1 MAPVSGNYDI
11 DPKDYELDTVPGT
24 FAYLIEIAVQVEV
37 RRGGTDNPDQLKDQI
52 DRSTLYIHST
62 DFLTLL
68 SEIECEFDFDDL
80 FLEPNQIPDVLAE
93 NGTHGYNNKVTY
105 KNKLSSNEEAEIC
118 GLVALL
124 LYYFRNNRTEDLKR
138 EFESNYERFDD
149 ERDGYLLDL
158 FRSHI
163 GTNITA
169 DRSYGELSEPIKYA
183 HNACQSGPEHPIL
196 KLNLAE
202 SIIKASELRFDYE
215 PNIPGLPQTRIEILE
230 HAVEQATE
238 AKQRNPEFSRIHTTL
253 ARGNALLHNFDSAW
267 SNLNEAIL
275 NEDPS
280 NSDTH
285 LTEEKLEQ
293 LQQNINARYQ
303 THSIEEELE
312 SAKNKL
318 GSIKQEFNSLE
329 SELDA
334 TLDRYRKNN
343 LSFIGFFAALITLV
357 VASVEI
363 INGTE
368 STIRESGRLIIML
381 SGGMLVAFGG
391 FGLILPKTS
400 ENVQAGLSK
409 DTRTIMITAIGAL
422 LIGIGYPGFLTGIV
436 SALLSLL
443 P

>member
-1 MAPVSGNYDI
+1 MTAILGDYDI
-11 DPKDYELDTVPGT
+11 DPEDYKLDTVPGT

-37 RRGGTDNPDQLKDQI
+37 QGDGTEDTDQLKDQI
-52 DRSTLYIHST
+52 DRSTLYLHSP

-68 SEIECEFDFDDL
+68 TEVECEFDFQDL
-80 FLEPNQIPDVLAE
+80 FLDPDEMPGILAKR
-93 NGTHGYNNKVTY
+93 GTHGYNNKVAY
-105 KNKLSSNEEAEIC
+105 ENKLSSNEEAEIC

-124 LYYFRNNRTEDLKR
+124 LYYFRNNRTEDLKQ
-138 EFESNYERFDD
+138 EFEANYERFDD
-149 ERDGYLLDL
+149 MQDGYLLDL

-183 HNACQSGPEHPIL
+183 DNACRSGPEHPIL
-196 KLNLAE
+196 KLNMAE
-202 SIIKASELRFDYE
+202 SIIRACELRFDYE
-215 PNIPGLPQTRIEILE
+215 PTISGLPQTRTEILE
-230 HAVEQATE
+230 YAIEQATE
-238 AKQRNPEFSRIHTTL
+238 AKQRNPEFSRVHTTL

-275 NEDPS
+275 NEDSS
-280 NSDTH
+280 NSDAH
-285 LTEEKLEQ
+285 LTEAKLEQ

-303 THSIEEELE
+303 THSIEEEVE
-312 SAKNKL
+312 SAKGNL
-318 GSIKQEFNSLE
+318 RNIKQEFNSLE
-329 SELDA
+329 SELDS
-334 TLDRYRKNN
+334 TIDKYRKNN

-400 ENVQAGLSK
+400 ENPEAGLSQ
-409 DTRTIMITAIGAL
+409 DARTIAIALIGAL
-422 LIGIGYPGFLTGIV
+422 LIGIGYPGF
-436 SALLSLL
+436 

>member
-1 MAPVSGNYDI
+1 MTAISGNYDI
-11 DPKDYELDTVPGT
+11 DPEDYKLDTVPGT

-37 RRGGTDNPDQLKDQI
+37 RGDGTDDPDQLKDQI
-52 DRSTLYIHST
+52 DRSTLYLHSP

-68 SEIECEFDFDDL
+68 AEVECEFDFQDL
-80 FLEPNQIPDVLAE
+80 FLNPDEMPDILAKR
-93 NGTHGYNNKVTY
+93 GTHGYNNKVAY
-105 KNKLSSNEEAEIC
+105 ENKLSSNEEAEIC

-124 LYYFRNNRTEDLKR
+124 VYYFRNNRTEDLKQ
-138 EFESNYERFDD
+138 EFEANYERFDD
-149 ERDGYLLDL
+149 KRDGYLLDL

-183 HNACQSGPEHPIL
+183 NNACRSGPEHPIL

-202 SIIKASELRFDYE
+202 SIIRACELRFDYE
-215 PNIPGLPQTRIEILE
+215 PNISGLPQTRTEILE

-238 AKQRNPEFSRIHTTL
+238 AKQRNPEFSRVHTTL

-280 NSDTH
+280 NSDAH
-285 LTEEKLEQ
+285 LTEAKLEQ

-303 THSIEEELE
+303 THSIEEEVE
-312 SAKNKL
+312 SAKGNL
-318 GSIKQEFNSLE
+318 RSIKQEFDSLE
-329 SELDA
+329 SELDS
-334 TLDRYRKNN
+334 TLDKYRKNN

-400 ENVQAGLSK
+400 ENPEAGLSQ
-409 DTRTIMITAIGAL
+409 DARTIAIAVIGAL
-422 LIGIGYPGFLTGIV
+422 LIGIGYPGFLSGIV
-436 SALLSLL
+436 SALL